1 MIENI
6 MLMKIEEDL
15 KQKLMTELDYNEALN
30 IACNYKNVEKNINLL
45 KSYGIIPIDEIILTR
60 SQIFL
65 KSPEKIAKCFSK
77 FNVAVLVD
85 LINTDYSVVDE
96 LFN

>member
-6 MLMKIEEDL
+6 MLMKIDEEL
-15 KQKLMTELDYNEALN
+15 KKKLMTQLDYNEALN
-30 IACNYKNVEKNINLL
+30 IACNYQIVEKNINLL
-45 KSYGIIPIDEIILTR
+45 KSYGIIPVDEIILTR

-65 KSPEKIAKCFSK
+65 KSTEEIAKCFAK

-85 LINTDYSVVDE
+85 LINTDYSVIDE